1 MVNNCNPGISN
12 NCIDQTTLKKN
23 LVILGAGI
31 SGIGAAI
38 LGKKEGWNVWLSENG
53 KINDKDKSILKD
65 YGIDYEEGRHSEE
78 KIKNAHTIIKSPG
91 IPPTAKPLSWVDKDK
106 TTIISEIEFASYYT
120 NAKLVGITGTN
131 GKTTTTLLTYHLL
144 KSAGYN
150 VGVAGNIGDSF
161 ALQVATQNYDY
172 YVLELSSFQLDDC
185 YNLHLHIS
193 CILNISEDHLDR
205 YNGSV
210 EKYIESKFRITQ
222 NQTRSDYFIYCSDD
236 TNTNWGINNTNIG
249 ANKISF
255 GSNRNNDAYFT
266 TKQIE
271 IKLKKNQYTI
281 DMNNLQIRGKHNTYN
296 TMAAAIMG
304 SLLDVRKDNIRE
316 SLTHFQNVE
325 HRLESLGKV
334 YGVEYIN
341 DSKAT
346 NVNSTWYALESMEK
360 PLIWIAGGIDKGN
373 DYSSIKPLVK
383 EKVKLIICLGLDNRK
398 IHQAFQSDVD
408 MIINTSSAK
417 EAVHVASRM
426 ATSGDAVLLSPAC
439 ASFDLFE
446 NYEERGR
453 LFKQAVKN
461 L

>member
-1 MVNNCNPGISN
+1 M
-12 NCIDQTTLKKN
+12 KKN

-38 LGKKEGWNVWLSENG
+38 LGKKEGWNVWLSEHG
-53 KINDKDKSILKD
+53 KIIATDRKLLNKYQIEF
-65 YGIDYEEGRHSEE
+65 EEGGHSES
-78 KIKNAHTIIKSPG
+78 KIKNADIIVKSPG
-91 IPPTAKPLSWVDKDK
+91 IPPTAQPLTWVNKNQ
-106 TTIISEIEFASYYT
+106 TEVISEIEFASNYT
-120 NAKLVGITGTN
+120 NATLIGITGTN
-131 GKTTTTLLTYHLL
+131 GKTTTTLLTYHIL
-144 KSAGYN
+144 KSAGFN
-150 VGVAGNIGDSF
+150 VGIAGNIGDSF
-161 ALQVATQNYDY
+161 ALQVATKNYDY

-185 YNLHLHIS
+185 IKLRLHIS

-205 YNGSV
+205 YNGSLD
-210 EKYIESKFRITQ
+210 KYIQSKLRITQ
-222 NQTRSDYFIYCSDD
+222 NQTQEDYFIYCSDD
-236 TNTNWGINNTNIG
+236 SNTVWGINNT
-249 ANKISF
+249 KIEASHLTF
-255 GSNRNNDAYFT
+255 GSKKNECASISKN
-266 TKQIE
+266 QIK
-271 IKLKKNQYTI
+271 INLKNNQYTI

-296 TMAAAIMG
+296 TMAAAIMS

-316 SLTHFQNVE
+316 SLTHFQNIE
-325 HRLESLGKV
+325 HRLENLGKV

-360 PLIWIAGGIDKGN
+360 PIIWIAGGVDKGN

-426 ATSGDAVLLSPAC
+426 SSDGDAVLLSPAC

>member
-1 MVNNCNPGISN
+1 
-12 NCIDQTTLKKN
+12 
-23 LVILGAGI
+23 
-31 SGIGAAI
+31 
-38 LGKKEGWNVWLSENG
+38 
-53 KINDKDKSILKD
+53 
-65 YGIDYEEGRHSEE
+65 
-78 KIKNAHTIIKSPG
+78 
-91 IPPTAKPLSWVDKDK
+91 
-106 TTIISEIEFASYYT
+106 
-120 NAKLVGITGTN
+120 
-131 GKTTTTLLTYHLL
+131 
-144 KSAGYN
+144 
-150 VGVAGNIGDSF
+150 
-161 ALQVATQNYDY
+161 
-172 YVLELSSFQLDDC
+172 LSSFQLDDC
-185 YNLHLHIS
+185 HNLHLHIS

-205 YNGSV
+205 YNGSI
-210 EKYIESKFRITQ
+210 EEYISSKIRITQ
-222 NQTRSDYFIYCSDD
+222 NQTQSDYFIYCSDD
-236 TNTNWGINNTNIG
+236 TNTNWGINKTKIE

-255 GSNRNNDAYFT
+255 GSKSSDDASFNGNNI
-266 TKQIE
+266 Q

-281 DMNNLQIRGKHNTYN
+281 DMNNVQIRGKHNTYN

-316 SLTHFQNVE
+316 SLIHFQNIE

-360 PLIWIAGGIDKGN
+360 PLIWIAGGVDKGN

-408 MIINTSSAK
+408 MIINTSNAK

-426 ATSGDAVLLSPAC
+426 ATNGDAVLLSPAC

>member
-1 MVNNCNPGISN
+1 M
-12 NCIDQTTLKKN
+12 KKN
-23 LVILGAGI
+23 LVILGAGV

-53 KINDKDKSILKD
+53 KVSTKDKELLLK
-65 YGIDYEEGRHSEE
+65 YKIEFEEGGHDEF
-78 KIKNAHTIIKSPG
+78 KIKNADIIVKSPG
-91 IPPTAKPLSWVDKDK
+91 IPPNAQPLTWIDNSK
-106 TTIISEIEFASYYT
+106 TEVISEVEFASYYT
-120 NAKLVGITGTN
+120 NATLIGITGTN
-131 GKTTTTLLTYHLL
+131 GKTTTTLLTYHIL

-150 VGVAGNIGDSF
+150 VGVAGNIGESF
-161 ALQVATQNYDY
+161 ALQVATKNYDY

-185 YNLHLHIS
+185 HKLHLHIS

-205 YNGSV
+205 YNGSFN
-210 EKYIESKFRITQ
+210 KYIKSKLRITK
-222 NQTRSDYFIYCSDD
+222 NQTQDDYFIYCSDD
-236 TNTNWGINNTNIG
+236 RNIDWGINNTPID
-249 ANKISF
+249 ANLLTFGLKENDSASISK
-255 GSNRNNDAYFT
+255 N
-266 TKQIE
+266 QIE
-271 IKLKKNQYTI
+271 IKLKNNQYTI
-281 DMNNLQIRGKHNTYN
+281 DMSNLQIRGKHNTYN
-296 TMAAAIMG
+296 TMAAAIMS

-325 HRLESLGKV
+325 HRLENLGKV

-360 PLIWIAGGIDKGN
+360 PIIWIAGGVDKGN

-383 EKVKLIICLGLDNRK
+383 EKVKLIVCLGMDNRK

>member
-1 MVNNCNPGISN
+1 LSYWAPV
-12 NCIDQTTLKKN
+12 
-23 LVILGAGI
+23 
-31 SGIGAAI
+31 
-38 LGKKEGWNVWLSENG
+38 LSEYG
-53 KINDKDKSILKD
+53 KIQDKDKVLLSGLDIEF
-65 YGIDYEEGRHSEE
+65 EEGGHDEF
-78 KIKNAHTIIKSPG
+78 KIKNADIIIKSPG
-91 IPPTAKPLSWVDKDK
+91 IPPTAQPLTWINKEYTKV
-106 TTIISEIEFASYYT
+106 ISEIEFASYYT
-120 NAKLVGITGTN
+120 KATLIGITGTN
-131 GKTTTTLLTYHLL
+131 GKTTTTLLTYHIL
-144 KSAGYN
+144 KSAGLN
-150 VGVAGNIGDSF
+150 VGIAGNVGESF
-161 ALQVATQNYDY
+161 ALQVATKNYDY

-185 YNLHLHIS
+185 HDLHLHIS
-193 CILNISEDHLDR
+193 CILNITEDHLDR
-205 YNGSV
+205 YNGSMN
-210 EKYIESKFRITQ
+210 KYIESKLRITQ
-222 NQTRSDYFIYCSDD
+222 NQTHEDYFIYCSEDSNID
-236 TNTNWGINNTNIG
+236 WGINNTQV
-249 ANKISF
+249 AAKLLTF
-255 GSNRNNDAYFT
+255 GLKDNDSASAS
-266 TKQIE
+266 KNEIE
-271 IKLKKNQYTI
+271 INLENNQYTI

-296 TMAAAIMG
+296 TMAAAIMS

-325 HRLESLGKV
+325 HRLENLGKV

-360 PLIWIAGGIDKGN
+360 PIIWIAGGVDKGN

-383 EKVKLIICLGLDNRK
+383 EKVKLIVCLGLDNRK

-426 ATSGDAVLLSPAC
+426 ASNGDAVLLSPAC

>member
-1 MVNNCNPGISN
+1 M
-12 NCIDQTTLKKN
+12 KKN
-23 LVILGAGI
+23 LVILGAGV

-38 LGKKEGWNVWLSENG
+38 LGKKEGWNVWLSEYD
-53 KINDKDKSILKD
+53 KISIEDKLLLAD
-65 YGIDYEEGRHSEE
+65 YGIAFEEGGHNKE

-91 IPPTAKPLSWVDKDK
+91 ISPNATPLSWVNKK
-106 TTIISEIEFASYYT
+106 QTSIISEIEFASYYT

-144 KSAGYN
+144 KSAGFN
-150 VGVAGNIGDSF
+150 VGIAGNIGDSF
-161 ALQVATQNYDY
+161 ALQVATKNYDY

-185 YNLHLHIS
+185 HNLHLHIS

-205 YNGSV
+205 YNGSI
-210 EKYIESKFRITQ
+210 EEYISSKIRITQ
-222 NQTRSDYFIYCSDD
+222 NQTQSDYFIYCSDD
-236 TNTNWGINNTNIG
+236 TNTNWGINKTKIE

-255 GSNRNNDAYFT
+255 GSKSSDDASFNGNNI
-266 TKQIE
+266 Q
-271 IKLKKNQYTI
+271 IKLKNNQYTI
-281 DMNNLQIRGKHNTYN
+281 DMNNVQIRGKHNTYN

-316 SLTHFQNVE
+316 SLIHFQNIE

-360 PLIWIAGGIDKGN
+360 PLIWIAGGVDKGN

-383 EKVKLIICLGLDNRK
+383 EKVRLIICLGLDNRK

-408 MIINTSSAK
+408 MIINTSNAK

-426 ATSGDAVLLSPAC
+426 AINGDAVLLSPAC